1 MLTFTRI
8 DDHTAIGGPAP
19 EGWTPITARP
29 LLVLV
34 GVTGAG
40 KSTTLDA
47 LRAAGL
53 DCRLLPDRRLLTDLL
68 MIPQM
73 QLAAGEPVA
82 PVHDRKQRFDLTRA
96 YRERYPGGMG
106 HALAQ
111 LMVDNARGDPIRTP
125 NVSEG
130 AELSAPT
137 LLLFD
142 GLRGENEVRYA
153 AQALPLARFVMLDA
167 PDVVRVARLM
177 GRNDP
182 FDQLAGGRPAPDESP
197 HSFIELGAPEAVGL
211 FSRLE
216 EATLL
221 RLAQTPAARDDL
233 RRSLA
238 IVAEERRNYDPAA
251 TRAALLDA
259 APARALVI
267 DTAAQDPAAVAQ
279 QILALMG
286 GARGEGRGAR
296 GPIRTPNVSE
306 GAQSDPAPTR
316 NSQLAIRN
324 SLARGRGR
332 SFDVSS
338 AERATPTVSRIDTT
352 IFRLPLFGE
361 LKWGKQ
367 SALAEARHVLVQVT
381 LSDGSQGVAE
391 APPRPTIYGET
402 AASVVA
408 IIAQELAPRIAGQP
422 AVEAWQRMAA
432 IANNHTA
439 KGAIDMAIH
448 AALAQSAG
456 VTLAHHL
463 GCTQARIP
471 VSFILGIGARDEVLA
486 EAERVVAAGVRVLK
500 VKVGRDWGEDVA
512 RIRDLQAM
520 FGAAV
525 RLYADAN
532 ECLDLDTAAARLD
545 ALRDLGLV
553 YCEEPLPVEQI
564 LARAALRRGGHLPL
578 IADDSAF
585 TLRDLAREL
594 ALDTFDILNIKT
606 PRTGYTESLQML
618 ARAQAAGKGVMVGS
632 QAGTGIGVARAAL
645 FAALP
650 GIDHPSECS
659 FHLKLRADIIDRP
672 LPLRDGFLAL
682 DDVTA
687 AAVDAALLRAA
698 TVG

>member
-1 MLTFTRI
+1 MLTFTLL
-8 DDHTAIGGPAP
+8 DDQTAIGGPAP
-19 EGWTPITARP
+19 DGWTPITARP

-47 LRAAGL
+47 LAAAGL
-53 DCRLLPDRRLLTDLL
+53 GYRLLPDRRLLTDLL

-73 QLAAGEPVA
+73 QRAAGEPVA
-82 PVHDRKQRFDLTRA
+82 PVHDRKQRFALTRA

-111 LMVDNARGDPIRTP
+111 LLVDGAPPSQFTIHNSQFTIQLRRARG
-125 NVSEG
+125 E
-130 AELSAPT
+130 ESAN

-142 GLRGENEVRYA
+142 GLRGENEVRHA

-167 PDVVRVARLM
+167 PDAVRVARLM
-177 GRNDP
+177 GRHDP
-182 FDQLAGGRPAPDESP
+182 FDQLAAAAPAPGATAEN
-197 HSFIELGAPEAVGL
+197 FAALGVAEAVGL
-211 FSRLE
+211 FTAAE
-216 EATLL
+216 EAALL
-221 RLAQTPAARDDL
+221 HLAQTAAARDGL

-251 TRAALLDA
+251 TRAALLAA
-259 APARALVI
+259 APDRALVV
-267 DTAAQDPAAVAQ
+267 DTAAHAPAAVAQ
-279 QILALMG
+279 QILALL
-286 GARGEGRGAR
+286 EGRGAR
-296 GPIRTPNVSE
+296 GAPIRTPNVSE
-306 GAQSDPAPTR
+306 GAASAPFTIHH
-316 NSQLAIRN
+316 SI
-324 SLARGRGR
+324 ARGEGRG
-332 SFDVSS
+332 
-338 AERATPTVSRIDTT
+338 ANPTVAHIDTT
-352 IFRLPLFGE
+352 VFRLPLFGE
-361 LKWGKQ
+361 LKWGKS

-381 LSDGSQGVAE
+381 LSDGCQGMAE

-402 AASVVA
+402 ASSITA
-408 IIAQELAPRIAGQP
+408 IIAQELAPRIVGQP
-422 AVEAWQRMAA
+422 AANAWQRMAA

-448 AALAQSAG
+448 AALAQGAG
-456 VTLAHHL
+456 VTLAQHL
-463 GCTQARIP
+463 GCTQTRIP

-500 VKVGRDWGEDVA
+500 VKVGRDWDEDVA

-525 RLYADAN
+525 TLYADAN
-532 ECLDLDTAAARLD
+532 ECLEPETAAARLD

-553 YCEEPLPVEQI
+553 YCEEPLPVEQMQ
-564 LARAALRRGGHLPL
+564 ARAALCRGRHLPL

-606 PRTGYTESLQML
+606 PRTGYTESRQML
-618 ARAQAAGKGVMVGS
+618 ARTQAAGKGVMVGS

-659 FHLKLRADIIDRP
+659 FHLKLREDIIDRP
-672 LPLRDGFLAL
+672 LPLRDGWLAL

-687 AAVDAALLRAA
+687 VTVDPALLRAA
-698 TVG
+698 AVG